1 MKILIICSNLIG
13 DNVLSTGV
21 FSHLKKKYPNAKFTF
36 IIGPSAKPLLKNFP
50 NLDKIISIKK
60 KKYSL
65 HWVNIF
71 KETINEK
78 WDIVIDLRSSLLS
91 FFLKK
96 RKKLIFK
103 KKPKRHHV
111 TQLNLSFGFDC
122 SNLNVFTNGE
132 ENNEAKKNLN
142 CNKNKYIVIFPGGN
156 WKPKIWQVENYNKLI
171 LLLHKNNK
179 TFKFILAG
187 SKLEK
192 EVYFNSITK
201 NISKEYIVDLFG
213 RSLTLTAAYFKK
225 SYFFI
230 GNDSGLMHLSSAC
243 NLPTIGLFGPTN
255 DTIYSPWGK
264 NNTIIRTKES
274 YEYFKKIS
282 MNPNISYMNSIK
294 TNTVYEKIKSLGL
307 CD

>member
-96 RKKLIFK
+96 K
-103 KKPKRHHV
+103 KKI
-111 TQLNLSFGFDC
+111 NF
-122 SNLNVFTNGE
+122 
-132 ENNEAKKNLN
+132 
-142 CNKNKYIVIFPGGN
+142 
-156 WKPKIWQVENYNKLI
+156 
-171 LLLHKNNK
+171 
-179 TFKFILAG
+179 
-187 SKLEK
+187 
-192 EVYFNSITK
+192 
-201 NISKEYIVDLFG
+201 
-213 RSLTLTAAYFKK
+213 
-225 SYFFI
+225 
-230 GNDSGLMHLSSAC
+230 
-243 NLPTIGLFGPTN
+243 
-255 DTIYSPWGK
+255 
-264 NNTIIRTKES
+264 
-274 YEYFKKIS
+274 
-282 MNPNISYMNSIK
+282 
-294 TNTVYEKIKSLGL
+294 
-307 CD
+307 